1 MPAADL
7 TLAELL
13 ALPLLTTAEGE
24 WWQRVRKEAGET
36 SKDDPARRREPATL
50 PPTYEPPEPA
60 AA

>member
-1 MPAADL
+1 MVADAL

-13 ALPLLTTAEGE
+13 TCPLLTSAEAE

-36 SKDDPARRREPATL
+36 SKDDPARRPEPATL